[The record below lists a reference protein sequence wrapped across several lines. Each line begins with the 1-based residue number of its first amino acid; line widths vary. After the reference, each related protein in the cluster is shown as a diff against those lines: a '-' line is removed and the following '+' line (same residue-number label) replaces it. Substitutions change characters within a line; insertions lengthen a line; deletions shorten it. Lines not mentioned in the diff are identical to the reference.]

1 MVITSTCM
9 IGSVLSNT
17 NTLDIIGVLVF
28 VQKCNFAAQPRMG
41 SDVNTERESGLE
53 DLRQN

>member
-1 MVITSTCM
+1 MVITSACM

-53 DLRQN
+53 VLRQN